1 LVSSTQPDYF
11 HHTWSIS
18 LSLVFCKETSCNMK
32 RYLVFLSVLLTLF
45 SGVAVAV
52 TIGAPPA
59 KALAA
64 SNRPQE
70 YLALG
75 NSVAFGFNPL
85 LNESNA
91 NNFIGYPTPV
101 AAALKEKLTNP
112 SCPGETSSHFIS
124 LAGSDNG
131 CGAYRL
137 NFPLHVAYSTTQTQL
152 EYADGFLQSHHKTL
166 VVSIDIGANDLF
178 VLINGCKANVGCIQ
192 LGLPGMLAT
201 LSANLDT
208 IYGHIRNLDGYHH
221 KLVALTYYSLNY
233 SDPTGT
239 FLISQVNKVVTD
251 RTLAWKGIIADGFD
265 AFADASTAS
274 GGDTCAAGLRI
285 VLSTSPLTCDIHP
298 SPAGRDL
305 LARAI
310 VKALRTD
317 D

>member
-1 LVSSTQPDYF
+1 
-11 HHTWSIS
+11 
-18 LSLVFCKETSCNMK
+18 MK
-32 RYLVFLSVLLTLF
+32 RYLVFLSVFLTLF

-52 TIGAPPA
+52 TVVAHPA

-85 LNESNA
+85 LDRSNA
-91 NNFIGYPTPV
+91 DNFIGYPTPV
-101 AAALKEKLTNP
+101 AAALKENLTNA

-124 LAGSDNG
+124 LTGSDNG
-131 CGAYRL
+131 CGTYRL
-137 NFPLHVAYSTTQTQL
+137 NFPLHVANSTTQL
-152 EYADGFLQSHHKTL
+152 KFADGFLQSHPKTL

-178 VLINGCKANVGCIQ
+178 VLENGCGGASTPAEINCI
-192 LGLPGMLAT
+192 LSGLPGMLAT

-233 SDPTGT
+233 SDPVGT
-239 FLISQVNKVVTD
+239 SVISQVNQVVAG
-251 RTLAWKGIIADGFD
+251 RTLAWGGIVADGFA
-265 AFADASTAS
+265 AFAAASTAY

-285 VLSTSPLTCDIHP
+285 VVLSSPLTCNIHP

-305 LARAI
+305 LAQAV

-317 D
+317 

>member
-1 LVSSTQPDYF
+1 
-11 HHTWSIS
+11 
-18 LSLVFCKETSCNMK
+18 MK
-32 RYLVFLSVLLTLF
+32 RYLVFLSVFLTLF

-52 TIGAPPA
+52 TVVAHPA

-85 LNESNA
+85 LDRSNA
-91 NNFIGYPTPV
+91 DNFIGYPTPV
-101 AAALKEKLTNP
+101 AAALKENLTNA

-124 LAGSDNG
+124 LTGSDNG
-131 CGAYRL
+131 CGTYRL
-137 NFPLHVAYSTTQTQL
+137 NFPLHVAYSTTQL
-152 EYADGFLQSHHKTL
+152 KFADGFLQSHPKTL

-178 VLINGCKANVGCIQ
+178 VLENGCGGAVTPAEIKCI
-192 LGLPGMLAT
+192 LSGLPGMLAT

-233 SDPTGT
+233 SDPVGT
-239 FLISQVNKVVTD
+239 NVISQVNQVVAG
-251 RTLAWKGIIADGFD
+251 RTLAWGGIVADGFA
-265 AFADASTAS
+265 AFAAASTTTYN
-274 GGDTCAAGLRI
+274 GDTCAAGLRI
-285 VLSTSPLTCDIHP
+285 VLSSSPLTCDIHP

-305 LARAI
+305 LAQAV

-317 D
+317 

>member
-1 LVSSTQPDYF
+1 ML
-11 HHTWSIS
+11 HTRMRWLI
-18 LSLVFCKETSCNMK
+18 VG
-32 RYLVFLSVLLTLF
+32 VVLLATLATTLLA
-45 SGVAVAV
+45 G
-52 TIGAPPA
+52 PA
-59 KALAA
+59 LRSTLAA

-85 LNESNA
+85 LDRSNA
-91 NNFIGYPTPV
+91 DNFIGYPTPV
-101 AAALKEKLTNP
+101 AAALKENLTNA

-124 LAGSDNG
+124 LAGTDLS

-137 NFPLHVAYSTTQTQL
+137 NFPLHVFYSTSQL
-152 EYADGFLQSHHKTL
+152 EFADAFLQSHPMTL

-178 VLINGCKANVGCIQ
+178 VLEGGCGGAVTPAEINCI
-192 LGLPGMLAT
+192 LSGLPGMLAT

-233 SDPTGT
+233 SDPVGT
-239 FLISQVNKVVTD
+239 NVISQVNQVVAG
-251 RTLAWKGIIADGFD
+251 RTLAWGGVVADGFG
-265 AFADASTAS
+265 AFAAASTAF

-285 VLSTSPLTCDIHP
+285 VVLSSPLTCDIHP

-305 LARAI
+305 LAQAI
-310 VKALRTD
+310 VNALRPD
-317 D
+317 